1 MKNYTDLKQS
11 KKLAE
16 ILSTESAD
24 GWWTAL
30 NWQETEYY
38 VEVKQ
43 DGINKPKKCIP
54 CWSLTAL
61 LEVIPKTINDF
72 NVLRIDINEK
82 DFSIW
87 YDTTIWGDVN
97 TKLPDITMEYPID
110 ACYEMIIRLHEQNL
124 L

>member
-16 ILSTESAD
+16 FLPIESAD
-24 GWWTAL
+24 GWWTSL

-61 LEVIPKTINDF
+61 LEVIPKYIKKRAIFRMDISE
-72 NVLRIDINEK
+72 IDS
-82 DFSIW
+82 SIW
-87 YDTTIWGDVN
+87 YDDLDSCAVDET
-97 TKLPDITMEYPID
+97 LPDITTNNLVD
-110 ACYEMIIRLHEQNL
+110 ACFEMILKLHELKL